1 MSKKRGSRVTLA
13 DVAALAGL
21 SQSAVSLILNDRPG
35 TRLSADAAERV
46 RAAAAEL
53 GYRPN
58 PVAQSLRSGKTLTIG
73 MISDHVTITRYAS
86 SMIVGAIAAAKEHR
100 HAVLMAETGGEP
112 DALAE
117 AVAMLDR
124 RVDGVLI
131 ALLGARMIDVPEMPS
146 GTPVVVINGRTSA
159 DHPSILPDEREAGLA
174 VAQAVLDAGHRRV
187 GLLGERDEARDERIS
202 VTLTSRFGAINETLA
217 AAGVEPV
224 RAPMS
229 RWTPATGYEATRR
242 LMAEHPGTTA
252 LIAANDNIAFGVYQA
267 LSELRLDIP
276 GDVSVISFDDEEI
289 ASYHRPGLTT
299 ARLPYQEMAR
309 IGVDMVLG
317 ARPREHTLVPMPL
330 IWRGSLGPVAGHSI
344 SPVEQPLAT
353 GGHGRAG

>member
-58 PVAQSLRSGKTLTIG
+58 PVARSLRLGKTLAIG
-73 MISDHVTITRYAS
+73 MISDHVIITRYAS
-86 SMIVGAIAAAKEHR
+86 SMIVGAMAAAKEHG
-100 HAVLMAETGGEP
+100 HVVLMAETGGEP
-112 DALAE
+112 EALAE
-117 AVAMLDR
+117 AVTMLDR

-131 ALLGARMIDVPEMPS
+131 ALLGARMIDVPEMAS
-146 GTPVVVINGRTSA
+146 GTPVVVVNGRTSA
-159 DHPSILPDEREAGLA
+159 GHPSILPDEREAGFA
-174 VAQAVLDAGHRRV
+174 VAQAVLDAGHRSIA
-187 GLLGERDEARDERIS
+187 LLGERDEARDERVS
-202 VTLTSRFGAINETLA
+202 VTIGSRFAAINQTLA
-217 AAGVEPV
+217 AAGVEPA
-224 RAPMS
+224 RAPLS

-242 LMAEHPGTTA
+242 LMTERPDITA
-252 LIAANDNIAFGVYQA
+252 VIAANDNIAFGVYEA
-267 LSELRLDIP
+267 LSELHLEIP
-276 GDVSVISFDDEEI
+276 GDVSVISFDDDEV

-309 IGVDMVLG
+309 IGVEMVLG
-317 ARPREHTLVPMPL
+317 ARAPEDTLVPMPL
-330 IWRGSLGPVAGHSI
+330 IRRGSLGVLAGN
-344 SPVEQPLAT
+344 
-353 GGHGRAG
+353 R